1 MEREKIKNQSSY
13 RYFLIRILSV
23 FVILYLVVM
32 SILIYTWVQN
42 NIIPKVF

>member
-13 RYFLIRILSV
+13 RHSLIRTLSV

-32 SILIYTWVQN
+32 SILIYIWVQN
-42 NIIPKVF
+42 NIILKVF